1 MTRVVPQRARRWRVR
16 ELGDDALDQLMR
28 VDDRY
33 YDANWA
39 WFGLAAADGVL
50 ARRTP
55 SLDRLRV
62 PAP

>member
-1 MTRVVPQRARRWRVR
+1 V
-16 ELGDDALDQLMR
+16 GDDALDHLMR

-39 WFGLAAADGVL
+39 WFGLAAADGIL

-55 SLDRLRV
+55 SLDRLGV